1 MGQKLCVVRLELP
14 RTEEA
19 ENARFGLEL
28 NPYVVVAGVQQ
39 IGRETG
45 ESARRLSRAFGA
57 DEQDTSCRLADRRCV
72 KK

>member
-1 MGQKLCVVRLELP
+1 VVRLELP

-39 IGRETG
+39 IGRETERAHVDFPG
-45 ESARRLSRAFGA
+45 RRRRR
-57 DEQDTSCRLADRRCV
+57 QDTSCRLADRRSV